1 MTTSTP
7 PRSLNDEIAKVIQD
21 NPIVLFMKGTPQM
34 PMCGFS
40 GVVCQVLDR
49 LGQSV
54 HGVNVLDDPEMRE
67 GIKAYTNW
75 PTLPQLYI
83 SGEFIGGAD
92 IVKEMYMSGE
102 LAELLKEK
110 GFTVKE
116 ASQG

>member
-1 MTTSTP
+1 MTQSTST
-7 PRSLNDEIAKVIQD
+7 RSLNDEITKIIND

-49 LGQSV
+49 LGQGV
-54 HGVNVLDDPEMRE
+54 YGVNILDDPEMRE
-67 GIKAYTNW
+67 GIKTYTNW

-83 SGEFIGGAD
+83 KGEFVGGAD
-92 IVKEMYMSGE
+92 IVKEMFMSGE
-102 LAELLKEK
+102 LAELLKDK

-116 ASQG
+116 ALQG